1 MARAKEFDRDE
12 ALAKAPAVDVVKSDT
27 ASPAIRWRRHALR
40 RRFRYFK
47 STSSAAVRPQRR
59 SSEKT
64 EFTNIRHQSET
75 QRLQHFANLGV
86 PDNLNEW

>member
-27 ASPAIRWRRHALR
+27 ASPAVRWRRHALR

-47 STSSAAVRPQRR
+47 STPSAPVQSQRR
-59 SSEKT
+59 SSEELNPPTSATKAKRSAFNT
-64 EFTNIRHQSET
+64 LLTWEFRTT
-75 QRLQHFANLGV
+75 
-86 PDNLNEW
+86 